1 MHLQGPLGGMRK
13 KEMKEGGKWVRCG
26 ESAQSHTATTYLP
39 RGLCASIERGL
50 SNSLASRKVK
60 LNRIY
65 EIPCGQIFSRTTQK
79 RCAPFNAC
87 IENNFALPSCHTTSL
102 RPSTLPAPRKQ
113 RGATQQPPLA
123 SDCNVT
129 VH

>member
-1 MHLQGPLGGMRK
+1 MRK
-13 KEMKEGGKWVRCG
+13 KEMKESGKWARCG
-26 ESAQSHTATTYLP
+26 ESAQSHTTTDYLP

-65 EIPCGQIFSRTTQK
+65 EIPFGQIFSRTTQK

-87 IENNFALPSCHTTSL
+87 IENNFALPSCHTPCAASFHFASPHKAKRSNAATS
-102 RPSTLPAPRKQ
+102 S
-113 RGATQQPPLA
+113 G
-123 SDCNVT
+123 V
-129 VH
+129 